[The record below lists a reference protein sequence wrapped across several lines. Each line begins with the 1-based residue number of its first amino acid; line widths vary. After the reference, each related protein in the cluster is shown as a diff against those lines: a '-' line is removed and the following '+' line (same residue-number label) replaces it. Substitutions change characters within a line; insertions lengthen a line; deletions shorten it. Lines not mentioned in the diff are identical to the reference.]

1 MILIN
6 ILIPLIV
13 VFLLLYTTYKSRQN
27 KKKLISNLKNKND
40 NNNHNW
46 HIRSDCKYLMPETLQ
61 TILNEI
67 DKFYKTL
74 YMPCTYQNID
84 KEYEKFEVDKNGIY
98 FLIDGVNILIAK
110 QHLYKVILM
119 EYGIIKTEKLFPKTW
134 IIDEDKNKFI
144 KEYDK
149 NKTYIVKKNIQRQNG
164 LKIYNNLDKILEHF
178 DEQGKYP
185 SVIVQELLQDP
196 YLIDGR
202 KINLRVYVLATKIKD
217 KFSIYVYNDGFMYY
231 TAEKFISNS
240 LDPKV
245 NITTGYID
253 RHVYEVNPLT
263 HQDFRKYLIK
273 THDEKTADLCF
284 NNIYDL
290 IKNIFGVFLK
300 KIGNMDKLYNN
311 LKFQLF
317 GVDVAVDNLFNA
329 KIMEVNKGP
338 DLGGKDKRDSDLK
351 HNMVRN
357 IFNIVELCKL
367 DVEDNFIK
375 LI

>member
-6 ILIPLIV
+6 ILIPFIL
-13 VFLLLYTTYKSRQN
+13 VFILLYTAYKSQ
-27 KKKLISNLKNKND
+27 KNKTIK
-40 NNNHNW
+40 NNNW
-46 HIRSDCKYLMPETLQ
+46 HIRTNCKYLMPETLQ
-61 TILNEI
+61 TVLNEI
-67 DKFYKTL
+67 NKFYKIL

-84 KEYEKFEVDKNGIY
+84 KEYEDFEVDKKGIY
-98 FLIDGVNILIAK
+98 FLIDGINILIAK

-119 EYGIIKTEKLFPKTW
+119 EYGITNTEKLFPKTW
-134 IIDEDKNKFI
+134 IIEEDKKKFI
-144 KEYDK
+144 KEFDK
-149 NKTYIVKKNIQRQNG
+149 DKIYIVKKNVQRQNG
-164 LKIYNNLDKILEHF
+164 LKIYNDLDKILSHF
-178 DEQGKYP
+178 DEQGEYP
-185 SVIVQELLQDP
+185 SVVVQELLQNP

-217 KFSIYVYNDGFMYY
+217 NFNIYVYNDGFMYY
-231 TAEKFISNS
+231 TAEKFIPNS

-253 RHVYEVNPLT
+253 RNIYKVNPLT
-263 HQDFRKYLIK
+263 HQDFRQYLIK
-273 THDEKTADLCF
+273 NHDEKTADLCF
-284 NNIYDL
+284 NNMYDL
-290 IKNIFGVFLK
+290 IKKIFGVFLK

-317 GVDVAVDNLFNA
+317 GVDIAIDNEFNA

-338 DLGGKDKRDSDLK
+338 DLGGKDKRDYNLK

-357 IFNIVELCKL
+357 MLNIVKLCKL

-375 LI
+375 L